1 MLTATLSLSDYPFA
15 CISCR
20 DLSWVKIYNVDQRYE
35 ANRIDG
41 HLQARLVYYLM
52 NIHTQPRCI
61 YLCRHGESVCN
72 LYGRIGG
79 DSDLSDRG
87 RQFSHAL
94 KDYMDEQGMKGFKIW
109 TSQLKRTIQTA
120 TPLQGTVIQW
130 KALNELDV
138 GDCEAKTYEE
148 IQEKFPR
155 EFALRDQDKFH
166 YRYPKGES
174 YEDLVHRLEPVIME
188 LERQQN
194 VLVICHQ
201 AVMRCIMAY
210 FLDKTSEE
218 LPYIKVPLH
227 TIMKL
232 TPVAYG
238 CKVEEVTLPVPCVD
252 TYRKQPKRLN
262 SAALE
267 TVPGDI

>member
-1 MLTATLSLSDYPFA
+1 
-15 CISCR
+15 
-20 DLSWVKIYNVDQRYE
+20 
-35 ANRIDG
+35 
-41 HLQARLVYYLM
+41 
-52 NIHTQPRCI
+52 
-61 YLCRHGESVCN
+61 
-72 LYGRIGG
+72 
-79 DSDLSDRG
+79 
-87 RQFSHAL
+87 
-94 KDYMDEQGMKGFKIW
+94 
-109 TSQLKRTIQTA
+109 
-120 TPLQGTVIQW
+120 VIQW

-252 TYRKQPKRLN
+252 TYRKQPKAVTFQRSD

-267 TVPGDI
+267 TVPGHF